1 MKKLCKFIAAPL
13 VVACGVVLA
22 LSMMCARS
30 ESVQC
35 IGGIFF
41 LAFVSFVSWVN
52 AHAGEDDALERK

>member
-1 MKKLCKFIAAPL
+1 MKKFCRFIAAPW

-52 AHAGEDDALERK
+52 THAGEDNALERK

>member
-1 MKKLCKFIAAPL
+1 MKKLCKFIATPW

-30 ESVQC
+30 ETAQC

-41 LAFVSFVSWVN
+41 LSFISLVSWVN
-52 AHAGEDDALERK
+52 AHDDDDDASERK